1 MVNTA
6 WKIIRIRIKNI
17 NRNANG
23 FFFSANSNSGN
34 NNNNKDVSEI
44 VDKCNLDFFFPYDH
58 WETSFSTFA
67 KLVITSLELVFDL
80 TLLVSTTSTKE
91 RTAGKLKAINQASF
105 ATLMSK
111 PFQRYRYVTVE
122 LQRYLTLCGYKIMQM
137 RKPGIQSVINTR
149 NIIWKPRN
157 KDIF

>member
-1 MVNTA
+1 MQTD
-6 WKIIRIRIKNI
+6 
-17 NRNANG
+17 
-23 FFFSANSNSGN
+23 FFSQQIATVATITTTKMFLKLWTS
-34 NNNNKDVSEI
+34 VTLI
-44 VDKCNLDFFFPYDH
+44 FFPYDH

-105 ATLMSK
+105 ATLMLK

-122 LQRYLTLCGYKIMQM
+122 LQRYLTLCGNKIMQM
-137 RKPGIQSVINTR
+137 CKPGIQSVINTR

>member
-1 MVNTA
+1 MQTD
-6 WKIIRIRIKNI
+6 
-17 NRNANG
+17 
-23 FFFSANSNSGN
+23 FFSQQIATVATTTTTTKMFLKLWTS
-34 NNNNKDVSEI
+34 VTLI
-44 VDKCNLDFFFPYDH
+44 FFPYDH

-91 RTAGKLKAINQASF
+91 RTADKLKAINQASF
-105 ATLMSK
+105 ATLMLK

-122 LQRYLTLCGYKIMQM
+122 LQRYLTLCGNKILQM
-137 RKPGIQSVINTR
+137 CKPGIQSVINTR
-149 NIIWKPRN
+149 NIIWKPWK

>member
-1 MVNTA
+1 MQTD
-6 WKIIRIRIKNI
+6 
-17 NRNANG
+17 
-23 FFFSANSNSGN
+23 FFSQQIATVATTTTTKMFLKLWTS
-34 NNNNKDVSEI
+34 VSLI
-44 VDKCNLDFFFPYDH
+44 FSPYDH

-105 ATLMSK
+105 ATLMLK

-122 LQRYLTLCGYKIMQM
+122 LQRYLTLCGNKIMQM
-137 RKPGIQSVINTR
+137 CKPGIQSVINTR

>member
-1 MVNTA
+1 MQTD
-6 WKIIRIRIKNI
+6 
-17 NRNANG
+17 
-23 FFFSANSNSGN
+23 FFSQQIATVATTTTTKMFLKLWTS
-34 NNNNKDVSEI
+34 VTLI
-44 VDKCNLDFFFPYDH
+44 FFPYDH

-105 ATLMSK
+105 ATLMLK

-122 LQRYLTLCGYKIMQM
+122 LQRYLTLCGNKIMQLC
-137 RKPGIQSVINTR
+137 KPGIQSVINTR
-149 NIIWKPRN
+149 NIICKPRN

>member
-1 MVNTA
+1 MQTD
-6 WKIIRIRIKNI
+6 
-17 NRNANG
+17 
-23 FFFSANSNSGN
+23 FFSQQIATVATITTTKMFLKLWTS
-34 NNNNKDVSEI
+34 VTLI
-44 VDKCNLDFFFPYDH
+44 FFPYDH

-91 RTAGKLKAINQASF
+91 RTAGKLKAITQASF
-105 ATLMSK
+105 ATLMLK

>member
-1 MVNTA
+1 MQTD
-6 WKIIRIRIKNI
+6 
-17 NRNANG
+17 
-23 FFFSANSNSGN
+23 FFSQQIATVATTTTTKMFLKLWTS
-34 NNNNKDVSEI
+34 VTLI
-44 VDKCNLDFFFPYDH
+44 FFFPYDH

-67 KLVITSLELVFDL
+67 KLVIMSLELVFDL

-105 ATLMSK
+105 ATLMLK

-122 LQRYLTLCGYKIMQM
+122 LQRYLTLCGNKIMQM
-137 RKPGIQSVINTR
+137 CKPGIQSVINTR